1 MTVGGKTLT
10 VTAGKASDRFA
21 LRVDPAQSR
30 STFKQIE
37 VDAGRGDDRDTVEG
51 GPGDDVLEGGGGV
64 DTIKGDLQT
73 DLATIPGGAE
83 PDDRPDA
90 VTANGT
96 DDSESVFV
104 SGSARHGT
112 VVGGPGYDI
121 FFGGDGSD
129 VLFGGPGNDVLVGG
143 GGGDDIIGQD

>member
-1 MTVGGKTLT
+1 MTATLSRVGRATT
-10 VTAGKASDRFA
+10 SWRAAAAWT
-21 LRVDPAQSR
+21 R
-30 STFKQIE
+30 S
-37 VDAGRGDDRDTVEG
+37 
-51 GPGDDVLEGGGGV
+51 
-64 DTIKGDLQT
+64 KGDLQT

-104 SGSARHGT
+104 SGSAGNGT

-121 FFGGDGSD
+121 FCGGDGSD

-143 GGGDDIIGQD
+143 GGGNDIIGQD